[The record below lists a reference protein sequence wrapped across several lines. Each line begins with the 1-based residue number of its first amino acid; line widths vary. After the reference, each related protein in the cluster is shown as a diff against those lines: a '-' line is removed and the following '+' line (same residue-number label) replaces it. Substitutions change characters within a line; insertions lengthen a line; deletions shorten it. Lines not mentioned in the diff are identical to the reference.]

1 MKPEAVGPAPR
12 TGAVNTPADPAPT
25 LAPAA
30 RRFRDR
36 SDAGRRLAELLVPL
50 AGEGTV
56 VIGIP
61 RGGVPV
67 AAEVA
72 RALGAPLDITV
83 VRKIGAPRNPEL
95 ALGAVAEGNVRAVAG
110 GTLGRLGVSRAEFER
125 LAAAAEAELAER
137 SHRYRGARPPADL
150 SGRNAILVDDGLA
163 TGSSARAAIESLRA
177 RGAARVTLAVPVGAP
192 EALDALRSE
201 TDAIV
206 CVEAP
211 PDLWAVGLWYE
222 DFSAT
227 ADTQVAALLA
237 ELGTA

>member
-1 MKPEAVGPAPR
+1 M
-12 TGAVNTPADPAPT
+12 
-25 LAPAA
+25 
-30 RRFRDR
+30 
-36 SDAGRRLAELLVPL
+36 
-50 AGEGTV
+50 
-56 VIGIP
+56 
-61 RGGVPV
+61 
-67 AAEVA
+67 
-72 RALGAPLDITV
+72 
-83 VRKIGAPRNPEL
+83 
-95 ALGAVAEGNVRAVAG
+95 
-110 GTLGRLGVSRAEFER
+110 SRAEFER